1 MPTHKKIKTPE
12 ELSGILEGQ
21 KALGRK
27 TVLCHGVFDLWHA
40 GHLHQFEQAKEIG
53 DILVVSLTTDRYV
66 LKGPGRPVFNQN
78 IRASIIAALELTD
91 YVVLCDTQ
99 DCVELIKLLKPD
111 FYIKGASCRERAE
124 DPSTRVF
131 LEKKAV
137 EEVGGK
143 LCFTHEIPIH
153 ATPLLNHYINPYP
166 EDVLV
171 FLDDFKKRYS
181 FKEIINFLE
190 QLKKLKVMV
199 IGEAIVDQYDF
210 VKPMG
215 VSPKGGVIAL
225 KYLNTEMYA
234 GGSLACVGHIANF
247 CSSVTL
253 VTAIGSRNS
262 HKRLILDSMATDNT
276 KPLIMTR
283 DGLSTIIKRREIEMA
298 YFRKY
303 SETYTFDEAPLTPS
317 EEDSFM
323 ALLKDGGIKD
333 ADLVFVIDYGHGLM
347 TQRVIEFVCNNAPF
361 LSVNTQVNSGNR
373 GLNDVAKYPKADLVC
388 LDRFEASLA
397 LRDQWSTV
405 PNQAVKLMASLGA
418 SIVAITQGHKGS
430 VISNNKE
437 IFEIP
442 IFSKKVIDTVGAGD
456 AYYSL
461 VAPCVRAGLPLE
473 LCGFI
478 GNAAG
483 AIATTYLGNKT
494 TVNSKMLLG
503 FVDTLLG

>member
-1 MPTHKKIKTPE
+1 MPSREKIKTPD
-12 ELSGILEGQ
+12 ELANILKDQ
-21 KALGRK
+21 KALGK
-27 TVLCHGVFDLWHA
+27 KIVLCHGVFDLWHA
-40 GHLHQFEQAKEIG
+40 GHLHQFEQAKELG

-78 IRASIIAALELTD
+78 IRANIIAALELTD

-111 FYIKGASCRERAE
+111 LYAKGASCRERAE
-124 DPSTRVF
+124 DPSARVF

-137 EEVGGK
+137 DDAGGK
-143 LCFTHEIPIH
+143 LYFTHEIPIH

-166 EDVLV
+166 EDVLA

-199 IGEAIVDQYDF
+199 IGEAIIDQYDF

-225 KYLNTEMYA
+225 KYLSTEMYA

-247 CSSVTL
+247 CSNVTL

-262 HKRLILDSMATDNT
+262 HEHLILDSIDADNIRS
-276 KPLIMTR
+276 LILTR
-283 DGLSTIIKRREIEMA
+283 EGLSTIIKRREIETA

-303 SETYTFDEAPLTPS
+303 TETYTFDEALLTPS
-317 EEDSFM
+317 EEDRLI
-323 ALLKDGGIKD
+323 ALLNDGGIKD
-333 ADLVFVIDYGHGLM
+333 VDLVFVIDYGHGLM
-347 TQRVIEFVCNNAPF
+347 TQRVIEFVCNNATF

-373 GLNDVAKYPKADLVC
+373 GLNDVTKYPKADLVC
-388 LDRFEASLA
+388 LDHFEASLA
-397 LRDQWSTV
+397 LRDQWNPVS
-405 PNQAVKLMASLGA
+405 NQADKLMASLGA
-418 SIVAITQGHKGS
+418 SVVAITLGHKGS
-430 VISNNKE
+430 VISNDKE
-437 IFEIP
+437 NFEIP
-442 IFSKKVIDTVGAGD
+442 VVSKKIVDTIGAGD

-461 VAPCVRAGLPLE
+461 VALCVRAGLPLE

-483 AIATTYLGNKT
+483 AIATTYLGNKA
-494 TVNSKMLLG
+494 TVNSRMLLG
-503 FVDTLLG
+503 FIDTLLG